1 MRGEGELVL
10 FNTRTHLPPP
20 ATLGFLDDFYAFAS
34 TKRDH
39 VHVLG
44 DKVIAGIN
52 VFDHKGEE

>member
-1 MRGEGELVL
+1 MRGEGERVL
-10 FNTRTHLPPP
+10 INTRTHLPP
-20 ATLGFLDDFYAFAS
+20 ATLGFLDDFYALAS